1 MITFKEFGEQ
11 ALPPPPPPAGVAPAQ
26 PAPLTPEQIQ
36 QQQQQLRAQQGLASL
51 TGSRLD
57 KIVVNP
63 EEKPTKFQTEQTLIE
78 RTVNLIQRRK
88 RAMALRRRMPK
99 MKMKRK
105 ILRIRLASNE
115 KLKQRAMRMAKQNLR
130 RRIAGARGVKY
141 NSLSA
146 AEKINIDNRLKG
158 REAQI
163 RNMARRMMPTVRKGE
178 QKRLYAVQTGRSTKG
193 VYSAAR
199 NINSEYIPIYSNLI
213 GEQLTVEDLNNFFSM
228 YEATIGQNLKSIAGA
243 PFRVAGNIAKAGL
256 AAGALAHTMSTPRG
270 ALGSTL
276 IGAGLAAKKLSTIGK
291 PPESDSK
298 SSGSTKAPELSKNQK
313 ELQKQAV
320 IQSKQKTELGKISI
334 AKAKQS
340 LNPKD
345 QQKADQD
352 KANALGDIKKT
363 VNQKIGDF
371 NRKNKGKSQIATYTK
386 VGSMPAK
393 QTPTAN
399 TSSSIIIPQTYK
411 TKTPN
416 AATTIVSHREWDHG
430 AYLQEKA
437 NTALAKKAE
446 KYGVTFEEVKDIF
459 EQGLADYDGRNNATA
474 HQFAMQRVNS
484 HLAEAGLWDN
494 IHAKRKRIARGSGE
508 KMRKPGSEGAPTK
521 QNFIDAQEAVQ
532 PKSPRDKFKD
542 SLKKHGYDADKG
554 ADRLLNLIA
563 KQKKQREDHEKKY
576 GHLYTEGS
584 EPSLADKIVNAGA
597 AARKSLESAANTVVA
612 AAADY
617 RPFDEKSYQDRVK
630 TKKQATGVRKESVD
644 ESFIVDRASGYS
656 GVYTAADL
664 GMKIQGGFQLHP
676 SVMEEDGAGDEGTNK
691 LTNKYKKDTPGEAVE
706 AFARML
712 RAKRKANNQC

>member
-36 QQQQQLRAQQGLASL
+36 QQQQQLRAQQGVASL

-57 KIVVNP
+57 KIVINP

-105 ILRIRLASNE
+105 ILRTRLASNE

-270 ALGSTL
+270 ALGATL
-276 IGAGLAAKKLSTIGK
+276 AGSALAANKLSKVGK
-291 PPESDSK
+291 IDDSK
-298 SSGSTKAPELSKNQK
+298 STTNSKAPELSKNQK

-484 HLAEAGLWDN
+484 HLAE
-494 IHAKRKRIARGSGE
+494 
-508 KMRKPGSEGAPTK
+508 GAPTK
-521 QNFIDAQEAVQ
+521 QDTIDAQEAVQ

>member
-1 MITFKEFGEQ
+1 MIQFKEFGEQ

-26 PAPLTPEQIQ
+26 PAPLTPQQIEL
-36 QQQQQLRAQQGLASL
+36 QQQQLRAQQGLASL

-105 ILRIRLASNE
+105 ILKTRLASNE

-130 RRIAGARGVKY
+130 RRVAGARGVKY

-146 AEKINIDNRLKG
+146 AEKINIDNRLRG

-199 NINSEYIPIYSNLI
+199 SINSEYLPIYSNLI
-213 GEQLTVEDLNNFFSM
+213 GEQLTVEDINHLFSM
-228 YEATIGQNLKSIAGA
+228 MEGIVSAVTAPIRGAAKLTKAAAIGAVALQKPTTTNLLA
-243 PFRVAGNIAKAGL
+243 AGL
-256 AAGALAHTMSTPRG
+256 ANAGLNKLSNLGKSTP
-270 ALGSTL
+270 
-276 IGAGLAAKKLSTIGK
+276 GK
-291 PPESDSK
+291 DSK
-298 SSGSTKAPELSKNQK
+298 PSTPAPSSAQK
-313 ELQKQAV
+313 ELMKQSV
-320 IQSKQKTELGKISI
+320 IQSKQKTELGKIAI
-334 AKAKQS
+334 VKAKQS

-363 VNQKIGDF
+363 VTQKIGDF
-371 NRKNKGKSQIATYTK
+371 NKKNKGKSQITTYTK

-393 QTPTAN
+393 QTPAAN

-416 AATTIVSHREWDHG
+416 AATAIVSHKEWDHG

-437 NTALAKKAE
+437 DAALAKKAE
-446 KYGVTFEEVKDIF
+446 KYGVTFEEVKDVF

-484 HLAEAGLWDN
+484 HLAESGLWDN

-532 PKSPRDKFKD
+532 PKSTRDKFKD
-542 SLKKHGYDADKG
+542 SLKKHGYDSDKS

-563 KQKKQREDHEKKY
+563 KQKKEREEHEKKY
-576 GHLYTEGS
+576 AHLYAEGA
-584 EPSLADKIVNAGA
+584 EPTAAEKIVNAGV
-597 AARKSLESAANTVVA
+597 AARKAISDVA
-612 AAADY
+612 SSF

-630 TKKQATGVRKESVD
+630 TKKQASGITKESID

-664 GMKIQGGFQLHP
+664 GIKIQGGFELHP
-676 SVMEEDGAGDEGTNK
+676 SVMEEGGAGDEGTNK

-706 AFARML
+706 AFVRMM

>member
-26 PAPLTPEQIQ
+26 PAPLTPEQIE
-36 QQQQQLRAQQGLASL
+36 QQQQQLRAQQGFASL

-78 RTVNLIQRRK
+78 RTINLIQRRK
-88 RAMALRRRMPK
+88 RAIALKRRMPK
-99 MKMKRK
+99 MKIKRK
-105 ILRIRLASNE
+105 ILKTRLASND

-130 RRIAGARGVKY
+130 RKIAGVRGVKY
-141 NSLSA
+141 NSLST
-146 AEKINIDNRLKG
+146 AEKINIDNRLRG

-178 QKRLYAVQTGRSTKG
+178 QKRLRAVQTGKSTRG
-193 VYSAAR
+193 VYSGAR
-199 NINSEYIPIYSNLI
+199 SINSEYIPIYSNLI
-213 GEQLTVEDLNNFFSM
+213 GENITAEDLNNLFSM

-256 AAGALAHTMSTPRG
+256 ATGALVNTMSTPRG
-270 ALGSTL
+270 ALGTTL
-276 IGAGLAAKKLSTIGK
+276 IGAGLAAKKLSSLGK
-291 PPESDSK
+291 APEANTS
-298 SSGSTKAPELSKNQK
+298 SSGSKPPDLSKNQK

-320 IQSKQKTELGKISI
+320 IQSKQKTELGKIAI
-334 AKAKQS
+334 TKAKQS
-340 LNPKD
+340 INPKE

-363 VNQKIGDF
+363 VTQKIGDF

-386 VGSMPAK
+386 VGSTPAK
-393 QTPTAN
+393 QTPSAN

-416 AATTIVSHREWDHG
+416 PATTIVSHREWDHG

-437 NTALAKKAE
+437 EAALVKKAE
-446 KYGVTFEEVKDIF
+446 KYGVTFEEVKSIF
-459 EQGLADYDGRNNATA
+459 EQGLEDYDGRNNATA

-484 HLAEAGLWDN
+484 HLAEGGLWAN
-494 IHAKRKRIARGSGE
+494 IHAKRKRIKAGCGE

-521 QNFIDAQEAVQ
+521 QNLIDAQEAVQ
-532 PKSPRDKFKD
+532 PKSPRNKFKD

-563 KQKKQREDHEKKY
+563 KQKKEREEHEKKY
-576 GHLYTEGS
+576 GHLYAEGTQ
-584 EPSLADKIVNAGA
+584 PSLADRIVNAGA
-597 AARKSLESAANTVVA
+597 TARKSLESAANSIST

-630 TKKQATGVRKESVD
+630 PKRQASSVTKESID

-676 SVMEEDGAGDEGTNK
+676 SVMEEGGAGDEGTNK

>member
-26 PAPLTPEQIQ
+26 PAPLTPEQIE

-51 TGSRLD
+51 TGSKLD

-78 RTVNLIQRRK
+78 RTVDLIQRRK
-88 RAMALRRRMPK
+88 RAMALKRRMPK
-99 MKMKRK
+99 MKMKRR
-105 ILRIRLASNE
+105 ILKTRLASND
-115 KLKQRAMRMAKQNLR
+115 KLRQRAMRMAKQNLR
-130 RRIAGARGVKY
+130 RKIAGVRGAKY
-141 NSLSA
+141 NTLSA

-178 QKRLYAVQTGRSTKG
+178 QRRLRAVQTGKSTKG

-199 NINSEYIPIYSNLI
+199 SINSEYIPIYSNLI
-213 GEQLTVEDLNNFFSM
+213 GENVTAEDLNNLFSM

-243 PFRVAGNIAKAGL
+243 PLRVAGNIAKAGL
-256 AAGALAHTMSTPRG
+256 ATGALVNTMSTPRG

-276 IGAGLAAKKLSTIGK
+276 IGAGLAAKKLSSIGK
-291 PPESDSK
+291 APESDSK
-298 SSGSTKAPELSKNQK
+298 SSGSKPPELSKTQK

-320 IQSKQKTELGKISI
+320 IQSKQKTEMGKI
-334 AKAKQS
+334 ALTKAKQS
-340 LNPKD
+340 INPD
-345 QQKADQD
+345 QQKADQA
-352 KANALGDIKKT
+352 KAAALGDIKKT
-363 VNQKIGDF
+363 VSQKIGDF

-386 VGSMPAK
+386 VGSTPAK

-411 TKTPN
+411 NKTSNP
-416 AATTIVSHREWDHG
+416 ATTIVSHREWDHG

-437 NTALAKKAE
+437 DAALVKKAE
-446 KYGVTFEEVKDIF
+446 KYGVTFEEVKSIF
-459 EQGLADYDGRNNATA
+459 EQGLQDYDGRNNATA

-484 HLAEAGLWDN
+484 HLAEGGLWAN
-494 IHAKRKRIARGSGE
+494 IHAKRKRIKAGSGE

-521 QNFIDAQEAVQ
+521 QNLIDAQEAVQ

-542 SLKKHGYDADKG
+542 SLKKHGYDSDKG

-563 KQKKQREDHEKKY
+563 KQKKEREEHEKKY
-576 GHLYTEGS
+576 GHLYSEAS
-584 EPSLADKIVNAGA
+584 EPSMADKIVNAGVT
-597 AARKSLESAANTVVA
+597 ARKAISDVA
-612 AAADY
+612 SSF
-617 RPFDEKSYQDRVK
+617 RPFDEKSYHDRIK
-630 TKKQATGVRKESVD
+630 TKKQASGVTKESID

-656 GVYTAADL
+656 GVYTAKDL
-664 GMKIQGGFQLHP
+664 GIKMQGGFELHP
-676 SVMEEDGAGDEGTNK
+676 SVMEEGGAGDEGTNK